1 MNIAFDGHVKMLD
14 LRWNVY
20 PQRMNS
26 EYHIEHA
33 PEKSVEIWK
42 EKSFRAIFD
51 SLCSCS
57 KTVGLSNGRI
67 WTYSSGLCTEIYL
80 L

>member
-33 PEKSVEIWK
+33 PEKECRDLVEKVFQSHI
-42 EKSFRAIFD
+42 
-51 SLCSCS
+51 
-57 KTVGLSNGRI
+57 
-67 WTYSSGLCTEIYL
+67 
-80 L
+80 

>member
-1 MNIAFDGHVKMLD
+1 MRIWQKKQLRCAEQDAMNIAFDGHVKMLD

-42 EKSFRAIFD
+42 E
-51 SLCSCS
+51 SLSEP
-57 KTVGLSNGRI
+57 I
-67 WTYSSGLCTEIYL
+67 
-80 L
+80 